1 MRKAHFTLAVTL
13 ALGAGLVACAVGKK
27 ESASLVAAVDRYR
40 RAEMGAKGPLA
51 DAIADV
57 PCTDEEVCA
66 AKLACIASA
75 GPTVKGAAL
84 KTEVE
89 RAVAQLRSGA
99 LTQDQA
105 AQMGLPQK
113 LDTASSLLSE
123 GEGKLERCD
132 ALITALR
139 LKYGL

>member
-1 MRKAHFTLAVTL
+1 MRNARFAL
-13 ALGAGLVACAVGKK
+13 ALTSALTVGLSACSVGKK

-51 DAIADV
+51 DAIAET

-66 AKLACIASA
+66 AKLACMASA
-75 GPTVKGAAL
+75 GPTVKGAGL

-89 RAVAQLRSGA
+89 RALAGLRSGK
-99 LTQDQA
+99 LTQDEA
-105 AQMGLPQK
+105 AQKGLPEK
-113 LDTASSLLSE
+113 LEAASSLLSE
-123 GEGKLERCD
+123 GEAKLGRCD